1 MSKIQVRPLDI
12 EKWHGKKGAE
22 SFTGTFTVTPLVS
35 GTTGSYKTGLTEEEV
50 VEYGKILNQ
59 NLSARYDRNKP
70 HEFWDSESAAVKLEN
85 KTNFIDKKEAL
96 GYIHYKI
103 LLNSK
108 FVANSMKEYEEGLWP
123 EAIFVIVDEETDSD
137 IKASKLSVIKQVILE
152 GHKLSKD
159 KKADIVLILSGKLI
173 RGKSDNFVEVAF
185 DEEVQKNPADV
196 LRVMK
201 MDKKQMATHALVLE
215 ALQKYILTKAGH
227 RFMYHDSI
235 IGEDIYSTVDYLEKP
250 ENQELKLRITEAVN
264 N

>member
-1 MSKIQVRPLDI
+1 
-12 EKWHGKKGAE
+12 
-22 SFTGTFTVTPLVS
+22 
-35 GTTGSYKTGLTEEEV
+35 
-50 VEYGKILNQ
+50 
-59 NLSARYDRNKP
+59 
-70 HEFWDSESAAVKLEN
+70 
-85 KTNFIDKKEAL
+85 
-96 GYIHYKI
+96 
-103 LLNSK
+103 
-108 FVANSMKEYEEGLWP
+108 MKEYEEGLWP

-137 IKASKLSVIKQVILE
+137 IKASKLSIIKQVILE

-215 ALQKYILTKAGH
+215 ALQKYVLTKAGH

-250 ENQELKLRITEAVN
+250 ENQELKLRITQAVN